1 VKYGKEKNQSYDLFD
16 PGFSVMPYDPL
27 VNADGSYFV
36 APSQSDK
43 SRRDLVDQYGLYSE
57 DLVPMDG
64 LKLSAIPFRLIP
76 QLHITVCRL

>member
-1 VKYGKEKNQSYDLFD
+1 
-16 PGFSVMPYDPL
+16 MPYDPL

-57 DLVPMDG
+57 DLVPMDDG
-64 LKLSAIPFRLIP
+64 KTESGDDAAAAGFPEQF
-76 QLHITVCRL
+76 V

>member
-1 VKYGKEKNQSYDLFD
+1 
-16 PGFSVMPYDPL
+16 MPYDPL

-57 DLVPMDG
+57 DLVPMDE
-64 LKLSAIPFRLIP
+64 LNYALN
-76 QLHITVCRL
+76 TT